1 MGLLRRWVR
10 CVRGRRCPRV
20 CRGWIRGCVRVAV
33 RFIRLVRVMRQE
45 RWFQVMTDDELEAI
59 RARAEAAAPGPW
71 EAEIGAEIEVNAGSA
86 RTTWDG
92 DIGRPAT
99 SWRSVDRILEVADA
113 DEELD
118 DDEYEIVSANA
129 EFIAHAR
136 DDIPAL
142 LDEVFRLRAL
152 VGEPEWEYGWET
164 KWGPIRGFSR
174 EEAEQ
179 RAAELRESIAA
190 GREWGDLR
198 YHGQLLRRRYPVYF
212 NWEPVPET
220 GDDRG

>member
-1 MGLLRRWVR
+1 
-10 CVRGRRCPRV
+10 
-20 CRGWIRGCVRVAV
+20 
-33 RFIRLVRVMRQE
+33 MRQE

-152 VGEPEWEYGWET
+152 VGEPEWEYGIEYSPNNWEFE
-164 KWGPIRGFSR
+164 GDSL
-174 EEAEQ
+174 EQ
-179 RAAELRESIAA
+179 IEKRVALFRSSPEHAYAQTAKAI
-190 GREWGDLR
+190 
-198 YHGQLLRRRYPVYF
+198 RRRRAGDP
-212 NWEPVPET
+212 EPVPET

>member
-1 MGLLRRWVR
+1 
-10 CVRGRRCPRV
+10 
-20 CRGWIRGCVRVAV
+20 
-33 RFIRLVRVMRQE
+33 
-45 RWFQVMTDDELEAI
+45 MTGDELEAI

-152 VGEPEWEYGWET
+152 VGEPEWEPGV
-164 KWGPIRGFSR
+164 
-174 EEAEQ
+174 
-179 RAAELRESIAA
+179 A
-190 GREWGDLR
+190 GCSGCAHECEGDTG
-198 YHGQLLRRRYPVYF
+198 H
-212 NWEPVPET
+212 PVPTDMPGFEGT
-220 GDDRG
+220 REALDALTIKPGGDGE